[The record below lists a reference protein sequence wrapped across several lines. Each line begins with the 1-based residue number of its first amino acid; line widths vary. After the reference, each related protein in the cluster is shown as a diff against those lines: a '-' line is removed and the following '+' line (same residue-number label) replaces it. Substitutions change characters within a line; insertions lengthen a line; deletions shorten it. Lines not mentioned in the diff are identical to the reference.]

1 MTLMAAPSGPQPNT
15 LFPLEQLDGVIERVT
30 FHAEDTGYTVA
41 RLNVEGARD
50 LVTIVGGMGNP
61 VAGES
66 VRLFGRWTS
75 HREYGRQF
83 QVERYDTVRPAT
95 ALAIEK
101 YLGSGLIKGVGP
113 IMAKRMVQRFGMETL
128 DIIERSPR
136 KLMRVQGIGEKRI
149 AMIERAWSEQ
159 KAIREVMLFLQ
170 GHGVSATFAVKIYK
184 TYGDDSIK
192 VVETDPYRLAK
203 DIWGIGF
210 KTADKIA
217 QQLGFAAD
225 SEPRLRAGLLYTLSE
240 ATDYGHMYLPEPVLL
255 AKAAGILGVEEDR
268 LPPILAA
275 MADAQEII
283 VEQEIAGSAA
293 AVNPQST
300 IRDPQ
305 STAVYHP
312 ALYHTEVGLANR
324 MRRLA
329 GMQELR
335 VSEDKVSSWLEY
347 QAGAKQIELSE
358 EQKQAVH
365 LALASRFMVLTGGP
379 GTGKTTVTNLICQ
392 AFEARHKKLL
402 LASPTGRAAKRLS
415 EVTGRPAQTVHR
427 LLKFEPARHGFAHD
441 EENPLEC
448 DVLIADEVS
457 MLDAVLAHSLLKAVP
472 EGAQVVFVGDADQLP
487 SVGAG
492 NVLGDLIA
500 SGAVPVC
507 RLTQVFRQA
516 AQSLIVTNAHRV
528 NRGEYPLLVPPKER
542 KDKDCL
548 FVEVE
553 DSAAASQM
561 VVTLA
566 TRSLVREGFAP
577 SDVQI
582 LSPMHRGE
590 SGVGH
595 LNERLQDAWN
605 PAREGKPE
613 LIRGSRR
620 FRAGD
625 RVIQLKNNYDKQV
638 YNGDIG
644 VITNIDHVEQSLSVA
659 FPEAEVE
666 YDFADYDELQLAY
679 ALSIH
684 KSQGSEYPAVI
695 LVLGSAHY
703 MMLQR
708 NLLYTALT
716 RARKMCVIVGEKR
729 AIGRAV
735 RNDKA
740 ANRFTRL
747 AERLQAK

>member
-1 MTLMAAPSGPQPNT
+1 MTLMAAPPGPQPNT

-255 AKAAGILGVEEDR
+255 AKASEILGVEEGR

-275 MADAQEII
+275 MAEAQEII

-293 AVNPQST
+293 AVNPQSA

-528 NRGEYPLLVPPKER
+528 NRGEFPLLVPPKER

-590 SGVGH
+590 AGVGH

-620 FRAGD
+620 FRSGD
-625 RVIQLKNNYDKQV
+625 RVIQLKNNYDKQI